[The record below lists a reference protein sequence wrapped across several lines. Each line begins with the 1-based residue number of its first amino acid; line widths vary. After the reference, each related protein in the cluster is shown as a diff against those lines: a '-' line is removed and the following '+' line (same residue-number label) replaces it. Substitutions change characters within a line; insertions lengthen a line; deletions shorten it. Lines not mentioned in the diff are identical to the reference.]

1 MEFRRLLFRSM
12 VERGEA
18 DLRPDQ
24 AIEEAAGERATRQR
38 SAMETWPGSITA
50 SDLCNPGGNNS
61 PSSGEAVSFATTP
74 QQKVRNDSDKV
85 DIRRDKTRCPTLP
98 TRGLDQHDASDVRS
112 EEHTSEL
119 QSLMRN

>member
-1 MEFRRLLFRSM
+1 MRISDWSSDVCSSDL
-12 VERGEA
+12 
-18 DLRPDQ
+18 LRPDQ

-50 SDLCNPGGNNS
+50 SDLCNTGGNNS

-85 DIRRDKTRCPTLP
+85 NTRREKTRCPTPP
-98 TRGLDQHDASDVRS
+98 TRRLDRQNGKKGQTV
-112 EEHTSEL
+112 
-119 QSLMRN
+119 